1 MGSSNIQISRLP
13 LTVGGFSCLIALV
26 EGLAS
31 HTAECKSLLL
41 VEAVHCRMIKTQNN
55 GSDSS

>member
-13 LTVGGFSCLIALV
+13 LTVGGFSRVIAAA
-26 EGLAS
+26 EELAS
-31 HTAECKSLLL
+31 RTFKCKLLLL